1 MAELKAELERQGAAA
16 ATEHAKQQ
24 QQAAAAL
31 ASAELQAATVRSKL
45 DARAASLEAQLKE
58 QSGLAAKYKAVAEP
72 PKAKF
77 FRSGRYTH
85 EVDLTSLEVIANL
98 GVSPNAVPQLFDIFG
113 RFFGVK
119 IPTRSKLVCV
129 GTNAQGVRQYERKE
143 LMYIPGRT
151 HMKELPA
158 IGGELHKI
166 QVGSWLLQDADAH
179 YCYIADGAN
188 SQQREIFAQIL
199 SRRNKQTGRLESMAL
214 SIDELNDKSAEG
226 EHSKFKAALASI
238 AEAWEEADALGL
250 LGTTEQ
256 DLPDGPPATA
266 AEPTTG
272 GPTAADSSTDGPA
285 ADQQPAT
292 DEPPADAAAFFALR
306 RHILRARLHATIR
319 DLKAAATMNDR
330 ASTARK
336 AARRARGGDGSSG
349 GGDVADDPTCA
360 HHAVANIGEEGRKAI
375 DKLLKAKMNITEEQS
390 EADSAKVKALRTNVG
405 WFSSPACSLIYQ
417 VAALPPASPLLAFT
431 HTCTPVSG
439 RLPLCMVPA
448 ASVRETAS
456 HSETA

>member
-1 MAELKAELERQGAAA
+1 M
-16 ATEHAKQQ
+16 
-24 QQAAAAL
+24 
-31 ASAELQAATVRSKL
+31 
-45 DARAASLEAQLKE
+45 
-58 QSGLAAKYKAVAEP
+58 
-72 PKAKF
+72 
-77 FRSGRYTH
+77 
-85 EVDLTSLEVIANL
+85 
-98 GVSPNAVPQLFDIFG
+98 
-113 RFFGVK
+113 
-119 IPTRSKLVCV
+119 
-129 GTNAQGVRQYERKE
+129 
-143 LMYIPGRT
+143 
-151 HMKELPA
+151 
-158 IGGELHKI
+158 
-166 QVGSWLLQDADAH
+166 
-179 YCYIADGAN
+179 
-188 SQQREIFAQIL
+188 
-199 SRRNKQTGRLESMAL
+199 
-214 SIDELNDKSAEG
+214 
-226 EHSKFKAALASI
+226 
-238 AEAWEEADALGL
+238 
-250 LGTTEQ
+250 
-256 DLPDGPPATA
+256 
-266 AEPTTG
+266 
-272 GPTAADSSTDGPA
+272 
-285 ADQQPAT
+285 
-292 DEPPADAAAFFALR
+292 R